1 MLCHRAFG
9 ACIQGQQA
17 LSVGNSEL
25 QNAGQVPVQPAC
37 KLFEASVPSSTAKRC
52 QRPKVLP
59 GASSSFGTV
68 LSKSLPPFHCSV
80 QEPQKKEG
88 EFSAFNLQALP
99 VQ

>member
-68 LSKSLPPFHCSV
+68 LSKSLLSFHCSV

-88 EFSAFNLQALP
+88 EFSAFDLQVLP
-99 VQ
+99 VL